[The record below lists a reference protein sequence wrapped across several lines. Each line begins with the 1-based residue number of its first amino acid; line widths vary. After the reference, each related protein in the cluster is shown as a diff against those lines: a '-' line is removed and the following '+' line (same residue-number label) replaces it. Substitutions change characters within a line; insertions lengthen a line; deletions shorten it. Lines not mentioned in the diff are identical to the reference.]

1 MKGKCMTLD
10 WLESHDFEEAL
21 NDYIEFPSGKEFIKL
36 KRLIRINSHIIYKG
50 AGEYKDV
57 K

>member
-1 MKGKCMTLD
+1 MTLD